1 MAGRS
6 SVLQNNSTL
15 SRLDLRLYKLESQ
28 LALLSGLAVF
38 SLMLLAVFNVGGRG
52 FFNTPL
58 PGYIDWIEQIIPL
71 IAFMGIA
78 YVQRNGD
85 HIRMDMLV
93 GILKGRPLWL
103 AEIITI
109 LLMLVL
115 LGLLVWGT
123 YAHFL
128 RSFDFAMPNWSADS
142 SMDINLPLW
151 PAKLLVPIAFSVLCL
166 RLILQL
172 VTYGRAF
179 IFNIASPV
187 AVPIVQ
193 TIAEQAAAEAEHV
206 AQLKDFAG

>member
-1 MAGRS
+1 M
-6 SVLQNNSTL
+6 
-15 SRLDLRLYKLESQ
+15 YMLEKK

-38 SLMLLAVFNVGGRG
+38 SLMILAVCNVGGRN

-58 PGYIDWIEQIIPL
+58 AGYIDWIEQIIPL
-71 IAFMGIA
+71 VAFMGIA

-85 HIRMDMLV
+85 HIRMD
-93 GILKGRPLWL
+93 ILLRVLRGRALWG

-109 LLMLVL
+109 FLMLIL
-115 LGLLVWGT
+115 LVLLVWGT
-123 YAHFL
+123 YSHFL

-172 VTYGRAF
+172 LAYGRAF
-179 IFNIASPV
+179 ILNLKSPV

-193 TIAEQAAAEAEHV
+193 TAAEQAATEAEHV
-206 AQLKDFAG
+206 SHLEDR